1 MADANAIDQPATA
14 TATPTTTCVLP
25 SAFTASGNAIA
36 CEAIAAK
43 LSEVTRIAESLDAI
57 LSELQEALDE
67 AHADSA
73 AVDAI
78 ATKTAAGNGSIDVS
92 TPH

>member
-1 MADANAIDQPATA
+1 MADANAIDKPSTV
-14 TATPTTTCVLP
+14 TTTTTCVLP

-43 LSEVTRIAESLDAI
+43 LTEVTRIAESLDAI

-67 AHADSA
+67 AHADNA
-73 AVDAI
+73 TAETV
-78 ATKTAAGNGSIDVS
+78 ATKSNGAVNGSIDVR
-92 TPH
+92 TP